1 MNLNRL
7 RKLRKTL
14 GAGTLFIF
22 LLSNS
27 VYGMVPSVE
36 VVPSRETPAFLRI
49 DVPSDLARVEDIYE
63 APPKVDPS
71 LIVHIQNAH
80 GNYEAQL
87 KIRKLMQYLYQTYG
101 FKLFFVEGAV
111 EKLNPDYLKLLDDTD
126 HNREVAEALA
136 REGKLTGAEFYLVD
150 APEDVAAV
158 GIEQPDLYRANY
170 EAFQEV
176 YGFENDTRE
185 FLEKID
191 QRLSQIASR
200 VFSPD
205 LRRMVQEWRKF
216 ESGQRE
222 FMPYVKS
229 LSQEARKTLGV
240 DLESLY
246 AQAEWP
252 HLSRLLILQ
261 SMEKDLDLEKGKT
274 EKAAVILELRKLGVS
289 QEVVQAIEGLE
300 EKKITM
306 NSLEPGDER
315 LENLPRYLIERL
327 IEEASPKGFR
337 LSDYPDFGLYAGYF
351 ILKSEVDSKM
361 LFEEIEKLFEKILD
375 RLAAEEKDKKLLML
389 FRDQELLRKFFSL
402 EISREQW
409 DKFAER
415 QSVLAPEAF
424 EMRIQKQ
431 EAGPSIRV
439 SKSVL
444 QAFQTGVKFYHL
456 ARQRDLVF
464 FYRIK
469 QAMLKQK
476 ESKSTL
482 LTGGFHTEGVFDRFR
497 KEDVNYG
504 VLMPRIGGEINRDIY
519 VDTMLD
525 THPSMFKAATVE
537 QPPLAASFSEL
548 ASLGVEDVT
557 RAVKW
562 PLQAAIE
569 RNLKQWVPRGTD
581 PSKDY
586 YSAER
591 FSQAYNA
598 SPMAHLRQSALV
610 FASPAQ
616 TSAYLFVAGQPLRND
631 AGQYLTLDTTEV
643 ENAEGVP
650 VRVFGTHSSFI
661 DQSPESAGI
670 QIPRF
675 DLAVPAE
682 EAQETTIE
690 LPPGLET
697 EAAQFTPR
705 AETANLVLAASRV
718 EALRNLIM
726 ISPDVQQTLNEPGN
740 LRRFFDLYSALD
752 LQAEFERADDIA
764 RASLAGRAASLVA
777 FGFAPLEDEGDD
789 LAGYFGFVHS
799 LARDSQPESAKSLEA
814 LKAQAGIFSSDLPGT
829 LVTVSEGV
837 PTTEEALGVEAQIAV
852 NPKLHL
858 YFAVTVS
865 ESADLA
871 GFRSEL
877 RDIEAG
883 ILNSLRQQG
892 VESPENR
899 VSFEAVAS
907 TPQAVRRAIEAF
919 FNKRIKP
926 GLSQK
931 SPVDHRSPENAFAVL
946 ATNDTASSFNL
957 GGIIDTMSA
966 TLIYSEPLSL
976 DLRNTERFAAATL
989 AQRLNA
995 SDKSGVQAVKLR
1007 ESTSRGIN
1015 EREWRIDKSE
1025 LTVLQKAILALTEAF
1040 QGLKRLAASA

>member
-1 MNLNRL
+1 MNRL
-7 RKLRKTL
+7 RRLRKTAS
-14 GAGTLFIF
+14 AGTLFIF

-27 VYGMVPSVE
+27 VYGLVPSVE

-87 KIRKLMQYLYQTYG
+87 KIRKLMQYLYKTYG

-111 EKLNPDYLKLLDDTD
+111 DRLNPDYLKLLDDTD
-126 HNREVAEALA
+126 HNRQVAEALA

-150 APEDVAAV
+150 APKDVAAV

-261 SMEKDLDLEKGKT
+261 SMEKDLDLEKGKA
-274 EKAAVILELRKLGVS
+274 EKAAVILELRKLGIS
-289 QEVVQAIEGLE
+289 QQVVQAIEGLE

-337 LSDYPDFGLYAGYF
+337 FSDYPDFGLYAGYF
-351 ILKSEVDSKM
+351 ILKSEVDSKL

-375 RLAAEEKDKKLLML
+375 RLASEEKDKKLLML
-389 FRDQELLRKFFSL
+389 FRDQELLRKFFAL

-424 EMRIQKQ
+424 ETRIQKQ
-431 EAGPSIRV
+431 EAGPSIKI
-439 SKSVL
+439 SKNVL

-504 VLMPRIGGEINRDIY
+504 VLMPRIGGEINRDVY
-519 VDTMLD
+519 VKTMLD
-525 THPSMFKAATVE
+525 THPSMFKTSTVE
-537 QPPLAASFSEL
+537 QPAIAVSFAALAAQ
-548 ASLGVEDVT
+548 GVKDVYSS
-557 RAVKW
+557 VKV
-562 PLQAAIE
+562 LVEAAIKK
-569 RNLKQWVPRGTD
+569 NLDWVRRGTD
-581 PSKDY
+581 AARDY
-586 YSAER
+586 YSARR
-591 FSQAYNA
+591 FTEVYNA
-598 SPMAHLRQSALV
+598 SPMAALRRSELRLTA
-610 FASPAQ
+610 AEDY
-616 TSAYLFVAGQPLRND
+616 AYLFVDGKPIVGKDGFLGIR
-631 AGQYLTLDTTEV
+631 TTEV
-643 ENAEGVP
+643 KDAAGVK
-650 VRVFGTHSSFI
+650 VRVFGTHTDFVAE
-661 DQSPESAGI
+661 SPESQGIEPRKFDPIAPLDDDEGAAVPDLLPADLDRELAGI
-670 QIPRF
+670 APAPVVDREAALRAERVQALSNLNIISPEALQVLGDAENLKRF
-675 DLAVPAE
+675 LELLDVFVSTRLDPEGGALDRRNAAIAGSLAAMGFVSPDASANDFLEFVTNVISLAVS
-682 EAQETTIE
+682 
-690 LPPGLET
+690 
-697 EAAQFTPR
+697 
-705 AETANLVLAASRV
+705 SR
-718 EALRNLIM
+718 
-726 ISPDVQQTLNEPGN
+726 S
-740 LRRFFDLYSALD
+740 
-752 LQAEFERADDIA
+752 
-764 RASLAGRAASLVA
+764 
-777 FGFAPLEDEGDD
+777 
-789 LAGYFGFVHS
+789 
-799 LARDSQPESAKSLEA
+799 ESAKGLDA
-814 LKAQAGIFSSDLPGT
+814 LKNENGNELPGT
-829 LVTVSEGV
+829 LFVVTDQNVTAGDGIAAIVAEVFRKPNQNIFYVLTPPEGQAPDV
-837 PTTEEALGVEAQIAV
+837 FLEAAKAMEKAVLEELKRLGVKGA
-852 NPKLHL
+852 
-858 YFAVTVS
+858 
-865 ESADLA
+865 
-871 GFRSEL
+871 
-877 RDIEAG
+877 
-883 ILNSLRQQG
+883 
-892 VESPENR
+892 ENR
-899 VSFEAVAS
+899 FGVNVVTQPNERLIKNAISS
-907 TPQAVRRAIEAF
+907 LYNKHVRTDGT
-919 FNKRIKP
+919 KH
-926 GLSQK
+926 
-931 SPVDHRSPENAFAVL
+931 PVDHRSSTNAYAVL
-946 ATNDTASSFNL
+946 AAGETRSLLNFDKVMTNL
-957 GGIIDTMSA
+957 PA
-966 TLIYSEPLSL
+966 TLIESQPLNESL
-976 DLRNTERFAAATL
+976 HHAELSAAAWFS
-989 AQRLNA
+989 ARLNLQ
-995 SDKSGVQAVKLR
+995 DKSGMMMSAFKQA
-1007 ESTSRGIN
+1007 SSIS
-1015 EREWRIDKSE
+1015 ER
-1025 LTVLQKAILALTEAF
+1025 TNQALQKWEIIPSGLNALMNDLAVMLEAF
-1040 QGLKRLAASA
+1040 KRLAASA